1 MTKSRSDIAKEFLA
15 GVFGFALMFAVFRG
29 LLPPMATRAIFG
41 GIGGAAVGLV
51 PYSIQQRR
59 TGATRLWP
67 IGVCAASG
75 MLLGLLLAVPVGILL
90 SVYLWA
96 TTPPP
101 R

>member
-1 MTKSRSDIAKEFLA
+1 MSKSRSDIVKEVLA
-15 GVFGFALMFAVFRG
+15 GAFGFALMFAVFRG
-29 LLPPMATRAIFG
+29 LLPLTATRAIFG
-41 GIGGAAVGLV
+41 GIAGALVGLV

-59 TGATRLWP
+59 AGETRLWP
-67 IGVCAASG
+67 IGLCAASG

-90 SVYLWA
+90 SVYFWA